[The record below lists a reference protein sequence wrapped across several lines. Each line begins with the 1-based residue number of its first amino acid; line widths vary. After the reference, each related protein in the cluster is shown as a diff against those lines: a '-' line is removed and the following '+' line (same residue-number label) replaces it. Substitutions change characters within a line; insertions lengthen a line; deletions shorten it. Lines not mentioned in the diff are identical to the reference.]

1 MCALA
6 CAYIAANIF
15 ILISYVS
22 SRLMNSARNSEKGLP
37 VTVSASRKSP
47 LRRKLHQLTT
57 ITDIDGLCLTLTPNS
72 HNLNYRSAVLFGY
85 ATVVDNLEEKLY
97 AMEVITNGIIPDRWR
112 NTRTPPNAAEMQ
124 STSILCVKVTTG
136 SGKVRTGSADL
147 DKKYDLDDE
156 DLVKRVWTGVIP
168 MYTTLGEPVP
178 RGDNRVTELPK
189 YLRDFMKESN
199 GDAKTY
205 AYDAINIEV
214 PKKKQDDDD

>member
-1 MCALA
+1 
-6 CAYIAANIF
+6 
-15 ILISYVS
+15 
-22 SRLMNSARNSEKGLP
+22 
-37 VTVSASRKSP
+37 
-47 LRRKLHQLTT
+47 
-57 ITDIDGLCLTLTPNS
+57 LTPNS

-85 ATVVDNLEEKLY
+85 ATVVDKLEEKLY

-124 STSILCVKVTTG
+124 STSILRVKVATG
-136 SGKVRTGSADL
+136 SAKIRTGSADL

-178 RGDNRVTELPK
+178 RGDNHVTELPD
-189 YLRDFMKESN
+189 YLRDFVKESN
-199 GDAKTY
+199 EDAKTY

-214 PKKKQDDDD
+214 PKKKQEDDG